1 MVFLGNKQTHRLRE
15 RTRGYQ
21 RARMGLKVDW
31 EFGMDMYTLLL
42 HLKWITIKDLLYSTG
57 NSAQYSAIT
66 YMGKEFE
73 KEEIRVYV
81 QLNHFAIRLKLSQ
94 H

>member
-1 MVFLGNKQTHRLRE
+1 
-15 RTRGYQ
+15 
-21 RARMGLKVDW
+21 MGLKVDW